1 MTPEKIP
8 EDVVTQCTVIEKI
21 SKAVNLVVSELIETR
36 KSRPSLS
43 VVALLARNLL
53 ELRVWTEFCTKSAKD
68 AKTLYLD
75 AVRDVDDLIRCVS
88 SVDVNLYPGATDMIK
103 KYADLRVELDN
114 ALEPGEMDGTYQKV
128 NKAAKQIGLRGFEM
142 KYKILSKFT
151 HATSLTIMVGQL
163 PDERYTLTQDALIA
177 SGLEMG
183 SEAATIGKDFIEEI
197 RNRFPQ

>member
-1 MTPEKIP
+1 MTPEKIS
-8 EDVVTQCTVIEKI
+8 EDVVIQCTVIDKI
-21 SKAVNLVVSELIETR
+21 SKAVNVLVSELIDTR

-88 SVDVNLYPGATDMIK
+88 SDVNLYPGATDMIK

-128 NKAAKQIGLRGFEM
+128 SKAAKQIGLQGFEM
-142 KYKILSKFT
+142 KYKILSKFA
-151 HATSLTIMVGQL
+151 HATAVTIMVGQL
-163 PDERYTLTQDALIA
+163 PDESYAQLQNALIA

-183 SEAATIGKDFIEEI
+183 SEAATIGKHFIEEI